1 MAIGWGRL
9 MIAKTL
15 FFEAALICIAG
26 GILGN
31 VIGMAQLWLF
41 DYINPEGLGWWVSF
55 SGNIPIFFQ
64 SLGLSALLGLI
75 SSLYPAL
82 LTSKLLPAEALRYE

>member
-1 MAIGWGRL
+1 MAIGWNRFI
-9 MIAKTL
+9 IAKTIL
-15 FFEAALICIAG
+15 FEAILICLAG

-31 VIGMAQLWLF
+31 LIGIAQLRLF
-41 DYINPEGLGWWVSF
+41 HYINPEGLGWWVSF
-55 SGNIPIFFQ
+55 SGNGHIFFQ

-75 SSLYPAL
+75 SSLYPVL